1 MKKHDT
7 TASSESDDGEEE
19 NDDDNNDNGGAG
31 DADEAAALEEE
42 LKEYLLEDAEQH
54 AALPDNDDKDW
65 GSGSHQTEN
74 STGTADD
81 DEGSEGHNYER
92 VQ

>member
-1 MKKHDT
+1 MFKLFFT
-7 TASSESDDGEEE
+7 RIATPLAFVLPCE
-19 NDDDNNDNGGAG
+19 NKTGGAG

-54 AALPDNDDKDW
+54 AALPDNDDEDW